1 MNNNLQNTGN
11 QGSEIEL
18 FGKDP
23 LIALEKMEK
32 FVKVI
37 AAKCRGKQFVSE
49 IEGRNYARAEWW
61 SAVGGSLSIFAN
73 TDRIENL
80 DNETETKRR
89 AWVQLFRNGVP
100 FGPKASGLCSSL
112 EVLQNK
118 RTKEIKSR
126 WLDPNGRP
134 EEYAIDSM
142 ATTRATSKAF
152 RQSMGILPVLAG
164 LEATPAEEMDGVKRG
179 SGGGGILVV
188 CPIHNQEW
196 FKTKYDFAHKV
207 GNEWCN
213 RKKVI
218 NNQWQLKLD
227 KLNIDL
233 KEVNEKLKAK
243 YEKPWSGLTDEQK
256 AEVLGDVS
264 IVTGEVKSESIPPKE
279 GDQGVTN
286 MGEIMDSVDPT
297 TEASPP
303 PEEELTPKQRLQKE
317 CYALLNEAFTAEKVL
332 KGGHDSYS
340 KRIQTGNIAQ
350 LNAVKKSLEEM
361 VGEQ

>member
-1 MNNNLQNTGN
+1 MNGGLQNTGN
-11 QGSEIEL
+11 QGSEMEL

-23 LIALEKMEK
+23 LVALEKMEK

-164 LEATPAEEMDGVKRG
+164 LEATPAEEMDGVRKG
-179 SGGGGILVV
+179 STAGGILVV
-188 CPIHNQEW
+188 CPDHSIDW
-196 FKTKYDFAHKV
+196 FKSGNMRGWAHKH
-207 GNEWCN
+207 GNSWCN
-213 RKKVI
+213 RTAI
-218 NNQWQLKLD
+218 LTRMWQETVDKHKIDMKAANEILKD
-227 KLNIDL
+227 KYQNTF
-233 KEVNEKLKAK
+233 
-243 YEKPWSGLTDEQK
+243 SGLTDEQK

-264 IVTGEVKSESIPPKE
+264 IVTGEPKKEESEEEGDPEKDPDFEVSEEDDPETLQTKTYRILNQALENEKISKDMHEKADEKFRNAKTDKTYMAILKSLAKE
-279 GDQGVTN
+279 GVQ
-286 MGEIMDSVDPT
+286 
-297 TEASPP
+297 EATD
-303 PEEELTPKQRLQKE
+303 L
-317 CYALLNEAFTAEKVL
+317 
-332 KGGHDSYS
+332 
-340 KRIQTGNIAQ
+340 
-350 LNAVKKSLEEM
+350 